1 MKMNT
6 EQKATSAKTS
16 LKQVPALFKSA
27 PFEAAAKNAATKT
40 RAVLN
45 YGAGQYPELTADFVQ
60 GRYNID
66 VHAYD
71 KYNLSDEMNADTL
84 SFADYPIVCVANV
97 LNVID
102 SDFAAELA
110 INNAVSHMAYDG
122 VTLVTVYEGNGTGIG
137 TYTMNGESYQRNVKT
152 ADFVRLIQEWLE
164 YRWSVTRRGKVIVI
178 RNRHL
183 FGDTERE

>member
-1 MKMNT
+1 MKNLQT
-6 EQKATSAKTS
+6 ATSARTS
-16 LKQVPALFKSA
+16 LKQIPALFKSA
-27 PFEAAAKNAATKT
+27 PFEAAAKNTATKT

-45 YGAGQYPELTADFVQ
+45 YGAGRYPELTADFVRN
-60 GRYNID
+60 RYGIS

-71 KYNLSDEMNADTL
+71 KYNLPDEMNADTL

-102 SDFAAELA
+102 NDFAAELA

-152 ADFVRLIQEWLE
+152 ADFVQLIQEWLE
-164 YRWSVTRRGKVIVI
+164 YRWNVTQKGKVIII

-183 FGDTERE
+183 